1 MRRLLLSLAAVCLL
15 AAPAAAAAQ
24 PLPPAPAA
32 PAPPELRVAPYLVRA
47 GDARVTL
54 YVRLDRPLARRFDG
68 ELRATAVI
76 DGRFSSLA
84 AVGRQRAAC
93 YSATVYAGRVRDG
106 RLFAV
111 SLLVEGAGPPSAVSA
126 LVALRAPRPG
136 DERGVP
142 LRC

>member
-1 MRRLLLSLAAVCLL
+1 MRRLLLPLAALCLL

-24 PLPPAPAA
+24 P
-32 PAPPELRVAPYLVRA
+32 PPELRVAPYLVGA
-47 GDARVTL
+47 DDARVTL

-76 DGRFSSLA
+76 DRRFSSLE
-84 AVGRQRAAC
+84 AVGRPRAAC

-126 LVALRAPRPG
+126 LVALREPRPG
-136 DERGVP
+136 DERGAP